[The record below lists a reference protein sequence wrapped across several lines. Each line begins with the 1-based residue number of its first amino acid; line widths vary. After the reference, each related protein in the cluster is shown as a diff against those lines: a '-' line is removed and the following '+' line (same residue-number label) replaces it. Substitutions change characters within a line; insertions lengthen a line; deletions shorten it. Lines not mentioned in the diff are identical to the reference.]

1 MSTVFDISLE
11 RGILPKFPFDE
22 WVICMLLLVSIVQ
35 PRVIKELRNIRP
47 LVLIFSQAQLDEVDA
62 VLRAI
67 LEDLF
72 FELWLFV

>member
-11 RGILPKFPFDE
+11 RGILPKFPFYE

-72 FELWLFV
+72 FELRLFV